1 MRYYR
6 ISDLL
11 QVRRSLSH
19 APLLLL
25 DRALDS
31 RCACGS
37 KERIRGLGVVL
48 RATRDVCVCT
58 LVPPTFCGIPFDLGL
73 AALRADQDLCEQV
86 FEQVFVKKARSGER
100 RPFSLFV
107 ILWRERETPRVG
119 VRNKSYRSTLRRT
132 TAGRTNAFTTPLPR
146 ARARQSQT
154 STVRERARQG
164 LRRRSRNRRRRNAR
178 RSHGCKGL
186 GFTV

>member
-1 MRYYR
+1 LHARSTNFFAAFVLTRGSRRSARIR
-6 ISDLL
+6 ISVSKFLSKRL
-11 QVRRSLSH
+11 Q
-19 APLLLL
+19 
-25 DRALDS
+25 ALTS
-31 RCACGS
+31 
-37 KERIRGLGVVL
+37 E
-48 RATRDVCVCT
+48 
-58 LVPPTFCGIPFDLGL
+58 
-73 AALRADQDLCEQV
+73 
-86 FEQVFVKKARSGER
+86 

-107 ILWRERETPRVG
+107 IILGRERETPRVG